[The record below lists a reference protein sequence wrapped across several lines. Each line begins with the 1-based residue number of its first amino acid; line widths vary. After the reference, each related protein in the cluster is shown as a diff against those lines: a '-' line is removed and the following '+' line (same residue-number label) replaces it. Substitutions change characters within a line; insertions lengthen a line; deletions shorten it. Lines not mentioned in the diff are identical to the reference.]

1 MTKTGEIKRPDSPL
15 AGERGEYIEYYVNLR
30 KS

>member
-1 MTKTGEIKRPDSPL
+1 MTKTGEMKGAWQLFSREKE
-15 AGERGEYIEYYVNLR
+15 GYIEYYVNLR